1 MASGMDPTTSPSQAS
16 AERVWRPSDVARYY
30 QRSVRTIERWVAD
43 GRLPAPRLDPGGR
56 PFWLP
61 GQIRDDAASRVQQ
74 RRAPTRAPVDAV
86 VEVDGHVLELRIGGG
101 SR

>member
-1 MASGMDPTTSPSQAS
+1 MASGMDATTPPSRAS
-16 AERVWRPSDVARYY
+16 ADHLWRPADVARYY

-43 GRLPAPRLDPGGR
+43 GRLPTPRIDPGGR

-74 RRAPTRAPVDAV
+74 RRAPTRAPADAV
-86 VEVDGHVLELRIGGG
+86 VEVDGQVLELRIGGG
-101 SR
+101 PR